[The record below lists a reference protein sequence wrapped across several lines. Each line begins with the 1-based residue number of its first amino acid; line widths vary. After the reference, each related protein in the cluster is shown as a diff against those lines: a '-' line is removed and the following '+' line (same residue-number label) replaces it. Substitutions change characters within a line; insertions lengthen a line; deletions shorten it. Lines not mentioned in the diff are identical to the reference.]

1 MSEQPRRGRPRG
13 YDATD
18 ALEAAT
24 SVFWAKGYEGAS
36 VDALC
41 RAMNMPRASLYQ
53 LFGDKQRL
61 FLAAIDHYART
72 RLEPLAQSLG
82 PLGALEEDLESFF
95 DQVVT
100 LATQDSSTPGCLISS
115 VLSDAAGTNPLF
127 KAELDRRFAALEGRL
142 SDRLRQSADGPGA
155 PAEIMAVVLASV
167 ARGLTLRARS
177 GASAVDLRAV
187 GHAAARVFVDPAGT

>member
-1 MSEQPRRGRPRG
+1 MSGQPKRGRPRG
-13 YDATD
+13 YDATE

-53 LFGDKQRL
+53 HFGDKQRL
-61 FLAAIDHYART
+61 FLTAIDHYERT
-72 RLEPLAQSLG
+72 RLGPMAQSLDAG
-82 PLGALEEDLESFF
+82 GTLADDLNAFF
-95 DQVVT
+95 DQVVS
-100 LATQDSSTPGCLISS
+100 LATRDPATPGCLISS
-115 VLSDAAGTNPLF
+115 VLSDAVGTSPLF

-142 SDRLRQSADGPGA
+142 SERLRQSGDRLGA
-155 PAEIMAVVLASV
+155 PAEVMAVVLASV

-177 GASAVDLRAV
+177 GASAADLRAV
-187 GHAAARVFVDPAGT
+187 GHVAARTFL